1 MKSIYVLYYFWKK
14 KGLLKELLT
23 FNSQCIC
30 CKEFLTVHEC
40 FWSIF
45 TKIVGF
51 CVNANYCL
59 AFWPA
64 IRQSFI
70 AGDSLPLGA

>member
-1 MKSIYVLYYFWKK
+1 MFVESQMWKK
-14 KGLLKELLT
+14 TGLLKELLT
-23 FNSQCIC
+23 FNYQCIW
-30 CKEFLTVHEC
+30 CKEFLSVHEC

-45 TKIVGF
+45 MKIVGF